1 MTCSPPRPSKLA
13 LVQLP
18 HPARVLAASA
28 ALAAACLAATGCAAF
43 DRAFGKQELVVQ
55 FRPNTPRAAILQ
67 VRAACSHMAGTFAEP
82 IPKHALAI
90 QLPDD
95 VRYEVSNA
103 SDAQQARLEQCLS
116 RFPSVAGVE
125 PVSPSGD

>member
-1 MTCSPPRPSKLA
+1 M
-13 LVQLP
+13 
-18 HPARVLAASA
+18 
-28 ALAAACLAATGCAAF
+28 
-43 DRAFGKQELVVQ
+43 Q

-125 PVSPSGD
+125 PAARPATERAGRAEPVGYGP

>member
-1 MTCSPPRPSKLA
+1 MLA
-13 LVQLP
+13 SVHVL
-18 HPARVLAASA
+18 HPVRT
-28 ALAAACLAATGCAAF
+28 LAAAAAAAALCATATGCGAF

-55 FRPNTPRAAILQ
+55 FQPNTPASAMLQ
-67 VRAACSHMAGTFAEP
+67 ARAACSHVAGTYPEP

-95 VRYEVSNA
+95 IRYEVGNA

-116 RFPSVAGVE
+116 RFPAVAGVE

>member
-1 MTCSPPRPSKLA
+1 MHLSR
-13 LVQLP
+13 
-18 HPARVLAASA
+18 PARVLAVTAAAA
-28 ALAAACLAATGCAAF
+28 ALCLGASGCGAF

-55 FRPNTPRAAILQ
+55 FQPNTPKSAILQ

-95 VRYEVSNA
+95 VRYEVGNA

-125 PVSPSGD
+125 PISPSGD